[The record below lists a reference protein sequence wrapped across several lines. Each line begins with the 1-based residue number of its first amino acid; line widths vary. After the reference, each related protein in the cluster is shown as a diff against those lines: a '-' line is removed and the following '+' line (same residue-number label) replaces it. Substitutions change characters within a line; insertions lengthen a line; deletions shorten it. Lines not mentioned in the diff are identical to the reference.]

1 MIIYN
6 DKGKKLLEIE
16 VDDNSYRHRVIMGD
30 YNLTLYYYLADKDW
44 LFPALMATLGASFLP
59 LMLSKGGLECMAF
72 LTCVGIVFVGAAPAY
87 LDESQR
93 TIHKC
98 GAITA
103 AIASVAWACSINALP
118 TVSFAALAAVLCI
131 WKRAYWLFIVECC
144 AILNIVTTLF
154 ILI

>member
-1 MIIYN
+1 MTLAIIILIALALYVFSCCVV
-6 DKGKKLLEIE
+6 KRVPTMLSE
-16 VDDNSYRHRVIMGD
+16 V
-30 YNLTLYYYLADKDW
+30 YYLADKDW
-44 LFPALMATLGASFLP
+44 LFPALMVTLGASFLP

-87 LDESQR
+87 LDESQH

-98 GAITA
+98 GAITS

-118 TVSFAALAAVLCI
+118 TVLFAVLAAVLCI
-131 WKRAYWLFIVECC
+131 WKRRYWLFIVECC

-154 ILI
+154 I

>member
-1 MIIYN
+1 MTLATII
-6 DKGKKLLEIE
+6 LLALALYIFSCCATKRVPTMLSE
-16 VDDNSYRHRVIMGD
+16 V
-30 YNLTLYYYLADKDW
+30 YYLADRDC
-44 LFPALMATLGASFLP
+44 LFPALMVTLGASFLP

-72 LTCVGIVFVGAAPAY
+72 LTCVGIIFVGAAPAY

-98 GAITA
+98 AAITS

-118 TVSFAALAAVLCI
+118 TVLFAVLAGVLCI
-131 WKRAYWLFIVECC
+131 WKRRYWLFIAECC

-154 ILI
+154 I

>member
-1 MIIYN
+1 MMTLAIII
-6 DKGKKLLEIE
+6 LLALALYVFSRCVARRVPTMLSE
-16 VDDNSYRHRVIMGD
+16 V
-30 YNLTLYYYLADKDW
+30 YYLADKDW
-44 LFPALMATLGASFLP
+44 LFPTLMVALGASFLP

-72 LTCVGIVFVGAAPAY
+72 LTCVGIIFVGAAPAY

-98 GAITA
+98 GAITS

-118 TVSFAALAAVLCI
+118 TVLFAALAAVLCI
-131 WKRAYWLFIVECC
+131 WKRRYWLFIVECC

-154 ILI
+154 I

>member
-1 MIIYN
+1 MALSIIILISLAL
-6 DKGKKLLEIE
+6 DILGCCVTKRVPTMLSE
-16 VDDNSYRHRVIMGD
+16 V
-30 YNLTLYYYLADKDW
+30 YYLADKDW
-44 LFPALMATLGASFLP
+44 LFPALMVTLGASFLP

-98 GAITA
+98 GAITS

-118 TVSFAALAAVLCI
+118 TVLFAILAAVLCI
-131 WKRAYWLFIVECC
+131 CKHRYWLFIVECC

-154 ILI
+154 I